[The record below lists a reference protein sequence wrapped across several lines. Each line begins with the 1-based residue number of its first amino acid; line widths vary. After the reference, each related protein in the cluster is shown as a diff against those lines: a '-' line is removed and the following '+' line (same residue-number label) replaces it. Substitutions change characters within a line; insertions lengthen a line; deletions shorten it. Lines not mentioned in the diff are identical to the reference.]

1 MSERLSDRP
10 VQPGQQA
17 PNFVLDAITREGKIS
32 LEDFR
37 GRNPVLVGLFR
48 GLHCPFC
55 RRHIAATAQLGGA
68 LREKGVESLTVVNTP
83 IERARL
89 YFRYHPLPNLLAA
102 SDPQRASHRAFGL
115 PTIEFTESENDWP
128 RKVSLDVAKSMQIE
142 LPDELPEPMDP
153 FTASAILN
161 EKDRYEVTEDD
172 ERMMASGS
180 NGQLIGQFLI
190 DREGVVRWIFT
201 EYAED
206 GRKMFAA
213 PTPNE
218 LMSAAS
224 QIA

>member
-10 VQPGQQA
+10 VQPGEQA
-17 PNFVLDAITREGKIS
+17 PNFVLDAITREGKVA

-37 GRNPVLVGLFR
+37 GNPVLVGLFR

-55 RRHIAATAQLGGA
+55 RRHIAAMAQLDGA
-68 LREKGVESLTVVNTP
+68 LRDKGIESLTVVNTP

-115 PTIEFTESENDWP
+115 PLVEFTENENAWP
-128 RKVSLDVAKSMQIE
+128 HKVSFGVARSIRVMSE
-142 LPDELPEPMDP
+142 ELPEPMDP
-153 FTASAILN
+153 FSASEILN
-161 EKDRYEVTEDD
+161 TKDGYEITEDD
-172 ERMMASGS
+172 KRMMATGH
-180 NGQLIGQFLI
+180 GQMVGQFLI
-190 DREGVVRWIFT
+190 DREGVVRWIFS

-206 GRKMFAA
+206 GRNMFGA

-218 LMSAAS
+218 LMSAAA